1 MAQKER
7 WNETK
12 TKNFITAY
20 LQKPALWDAS
30 SNGYS
35 QKAEKLKAYERLM
48 EEFGL
53 TLNEVRNKIRIYRT
67 TYMQEKNKEAT
78 IANYVPRL
86 SWYNDMKTS
95 FKEGQVKSF
104 AKSPMRRTDLARA
117 VKKEKEHQIIT
128 DPVSPDMHF
137 EFIENDMEPEDN
149 NSIKA
154 EQHSSVPTHIIIE
167 PFEEE
172 EEDEEH
178 EETQMNARDSN
189 SFSKASHNS
198 DIKPKSSSLLSSNEL
213 FLQSLKSTLDNL
225 PDEKNMRARIK
236 IQEVLYTIMY
246 EKP

>member
-7 WNETK
+7 WNESK
-12 TKNFITAY
+12 TKNFINAY

-48 EEFGL
+48 DEFGL

-104 AKSPMRRTDLARA
+104 AKSPMRRTELARA
-117 VKKEKEHQIIT
+117 VKKEKEQHINA

-137 EFIENDMEPEDN
+137 EFIDNDMETEDN

-154 EQHSSVPTHIIIE
+154 EQNSSVPTHIIIE

-172 EEDEEH
+172 EEEEQEH
-178 EETQMNARDSN
+178 HVRESN
-189 SFSKASHNS
+189 SFSKTSHNS
-198 DIKPKSSSLLSSNEL
+198 DTKSKSSSLLSSNEL

>member
-1 MAQKER
+1 M
-7 WNETK
+7 
-12 TKNFITAY
+12 
-20 LQKPALWDAS
+20 D
-30 SNGYS
+30 
-35 QKAEKLKAYERLM
+35 
-48 EEFGL
+48 EFGL

-104 AKSPMRRTDLARA
+104 AKSPMRRTELARA
-117 VKKEKEHQIIT
+117 VKKEKEQHINA

-137 EFIENDMEPEDN
+137 EFIENDMETEDN
-149 NSIKA
+149 NSTKA

-172 EEDEEH
+172 DEIEEQEEPQLNMR
-178 EETQMNARDSN
+178 ESN

-198 DIKPKSSSLLSSNEL
+198 DTKSKSSSLLSSNEL

>member
-1 MAQKER
+1 MA
-7 WNETK
+7 
-12 TKNFITAY
+12 
-20 LQKPALWDAS
+20 D
-30 SNGYS
+30 
-35 QKAEKLKAYERLM
+35 
-48 EEFGL
+48 FGL

-86 SWYNDMKTS
+86 SWYNDMKMS

-104 AKSPMRRTDLARA
+104 AKSPMRRTELARA
-117 VKKEKEHQIIT
+117 VKKEKEQQINA

-137 EFIENDMEPEDN
+137 EFIENDMETEDN

-172 EEDEEH
+172 DEEVEH
-178 EETQMNARDSN
+178 EESHINSQESN
-189 SFSKASHNS
+189 SFAK
-198 DIKPKSSSLLSSNEL
+198 DTKPKSNSLMSSNEL

>member
-1 MAQKER
+1 
-7 WNETK
+7 
-12 TKNFITAY
+12 
-20 LQKPALWDAS
+20 
-30 SNGYS
+30 
-35 QKAEKLKAYERLM
+35 M
-48 EEFGL
+48 EDFGL

-86 SWYNDMKTS
+86 SWYQDMKMS

-104 AKSPMRRTDLARA
+104 AKSPMRRTELVRA
-117 VKKEKEHQIIT
+117 VKKEKEHQINS
-128 DPVSPDMHF
+128 DRVSPDMHF
-137 EFIENDMEPEDN
+137 EFIENDMDMPEDN
-149 NSIKA
+149 SNSIKA

-167 PFEEE
+167 PFEEDE
-172 EEDEEH
+172 EEEELQ
-178 EETQMNARDSN
+178 EEPQNNTRESN
-189 SFSKASHNS
+189 SFSKSSHVS
-198 DIKPKSSSLLSSNEL
+198 DTKSKSTSLLSSNEL

>member
-1 MAQKER
+1 MHKTAKI
-7 WNETK
+7 NE
-12 TKNFITAY
+12 NFDF
-20 LQKPALWDAS
+20 Q
-30 SNGYS
+30 
-35 QKAEKLKAYERLM
+35 KLKAYERLM

-86 SWYNDMKTS
+86 SWYSDMKTS

-104 AKSPMRRTDLARA
+104 AKSPMRRTELIKS
-117 VKKEKEHQIIT
+117 VKKEKEQQIIA

-137 EFIENDMEPEDN
+137 EFIENEMETEDN

-172 EEDEEH
+172 NEEIEH
-178 EETQMNARDSN
+178 EESQHINVRESN
-189 SFSKASHNS
+189 SFSK
-198 DIKPKSSSLLSSNEL
+198 DIKPKSNSLLSSNEL

-225 PDEKNMRARIK
+225 SDEKNMRARIK